1 MAATN
6 PLELLWTD
14 PTTFED
20 GSPFGASDF
29 KAYELGSSTQASGP
43 PVPVLV
49 LPTNLGV
56 GKSPIPDSVKA
67 VKGTSYLY
75 LRTLDNYGQI
85 SAWTNPLEVRFTGRP
100 LAPSGLAAV

>member
-1 MAATN
+1 MATN
-6 PLELLWTD
+6 PQTLHWTD

-29 KAYELGSSTQASGP
+29 RAYELGTAAQETGT

-56 GKSPIPDSVKA
+56 GQSPIPDA
-67 VKGTSYLY
+67 VRSTRGLSYLF
-75 LRTLDNYGQI
+75 LRTLDNYGQN
-85 SAWTNPLEVRFTGRP
+85 SAWSNAVEVRFTGRP
-100 LAPSGLAAV
+100 LAPSGLSAV